1 MNKSSKCI
9 SLCGPDGVNA
19 FIFVLPFDSPSE
31 EDKNELE
38 TIQKTF
44 SFKVNDFIMI
54 LLTTE
59 TNPDSRVIVKFLQE
73 NRDIKQLLQSCGGR
87 YVVFNVKDKQ
97 QVPEVLDTMEKM
109 RAGGCRAFTRVML
122 PRLFSGTMPAKESVR
137 AVQKK
142 KECLRMVLIGK
153 TGCGKSATGNT
164 ILGRECFDSK
174 VCQMSVTKLCK
185 KEEGQINGR
194 SVAVV
199 DTPGLFD
206 TALSSSQVYQEL
218 MNCISML
225 APGPHVFLL
234 VLQIGRFTPEERQTV
249 EHIKHFFGKKSEDFI
264 VVIFTRGDDLRKQ
277 TIESYI
283 EEDTQGLIKKL
294 LIECGGRYQVFN
306 NNNQKDRSQVN
317 ELLVKVESMVR
328 KNGNGYYTSE
338 VFGKAEAAIQKEEEK
353 IMKEKEADIQ
363 REQRDLER
371 KLQEEM
377 RKKEKKMAELF
388 SEYNQDMRAKLVKE
402 KEEHMKNEKEKR
414 RRERKKREEEERN
427 KKRQEEFKQRELE
440 QKLNIVEQKLEEKSS
455 TIEMMLLIQ
464 SRADMNREREA
475 WEQERREWWEKR
487 NREDEQRREEEQKRL
502 QKLREEYEEEFER
515 CENERKEK
523 ARVRREQLE
532 REMEEVQENHKKKM
546 EEIKRKNEEAARKKA
561 EDYNDF
567 VQLYANDLSA
577 EVSVHAFILVLPVG
591 PVTEEDKKE
600 LEAMQNT
607 FSSRVN
613 DFTMILFTVNSD
625 PNSPDVVHFLKE
637 NRHIQGLCQ
646 SCEERYVV
654 FNIRDERQVFQV
666 LHTVERMRVSD
677 SKCFTKDMMAKP
689 RLNRDSRCK
698 SVLKMAD
705 YKHQSREC
713 VRMVLIGKTGSGKS
727 ATANSILG
735 RECFNSKA
743 CLGSVTKLCQKATG
757 EIDGQPVT
765 VVDTPG
771 LYDTSLSN
779 EEVKQE
785 LVKCI
790 SLLSPGPHVFLLV
803 LQIGRFTKEEQ
814 DTVEL
819 IKDFF
824 GKKSVDFIIIIF
836 TRGDEL
842 RNQSFESFIQGD
854 SEGFVEKLIADCGRR
869 YQVFDNKDQNHTQVR
884 ELLSKVKSMVKKNG
898 DTCYISKMFQEAEA
912 AIQKEVNRILKEK
925 EDEIQRETEELE
937 RKYEKEIQ
945 EKKKILM
952 EQMNKTEQK
961 RALEI
966 KLIQEKE
973 ECIKKEQ
980 EQSNREEEEK
990 KSEESKTKQSEKE
1003 PTADQKVMQIREKM
1017 RQEQETTE
1025 NKHKERW
1032 KKQHQDQQRQTLK
1045 LKKLKE
1051 EYEKKIED
1059 DQTKKEQE
1067 KKVLK
1072 ELEDSLAEKLAE
1084 IKKKHEE
1091 EARKQ
1096 AEEMNEFRD
1105 KYTQDFTDLLI

>member
-1 MNKSSKCI
+1 MVIEMQNEEVQNSSVNQVIQDCRQTQHKIYFDKTDLPEHDYQALIEKMENIVNNNKGGHLNYTEGVDPMTIAFNPPLNLVLCGRFETQKTLVVNSILRKRSLDSPSDSECVKNQGKVCGHQVSLVELPALYGKPQEAVTKESFRCI
-9 SLCGPDGVNA
+9 SLCD
-19 FIFVLPFDSPSE
+19 
-31 EDKNELE
+31 
-38 TIQKTF
+38 
-44 SFKVNDFIMI
+44 
-54 LLTTE
+54 
-59 TNPDSRVIVKFLQE
+59 
-73 NRDIKQLLQSCGGR
+73 
-87 YVVFNVKDKQ
+87 
-97 QVPEVLDTMEKM
+97 PE
-109 RAGGCRAFTRVML
+109 G
-122 PRLFSGTMPAKESVR
+122 
-137 AVQKK
+137 
-142 KECLRMVLIGK
+142 
-153 TGCGKSATGNT
+153 
-164 ILGRECFDSK
+164 
-174 VCQMSVTKLCK
+174 
-185 KEEGQINGR
+185 
-194 SVAVV
+194 
-199 DTPGLFD
+199 
-206 TALSSSQVYQEL
+206 
-218 MNCISML
+218 
-225 APGPHVFLL
+225 
-234 VLQIGRFTPEERQTV
+234 
-249 EHIKHFFGKKSEDFI
+249 
-264 VVIFTRGDDLRKQ
+264 
-277 TIESYI
+277 
-283 EEDTQGLIKKL
+283 
-294 LIECGGRYQVFN
+294 
-306 NNNQKDRSQVN
+306 
-317 ELLVKVESMVR
+317 
-328 KNGNGYYTSE
+328 
-338 VFGKAEAAIQKEEEK
+338 
-353 IMKEKEADIQ
+353 
-363 REQRDLER
+363 
-371 KLQEEM
+371 
-377 RKKEKKMAELF
+377 
-388 SEYNQDMRAKLVKE
+388 
-402 KEEHMKNEKEKR
+402 
-414 RRERKKREEEERN
+414 
-427 KKRQEEFKQRELE
+427 
-440 QKLNIVEQKLEEKSS
+440 
-455 TIEMMLLIQ
+455 
-464 SRADMNREREA
+464 
-475 WEQERREWWEKR
+475 
-487 NREDEQRREEEQKRL
+487 
-502 QKLREEYEEEFER
+502 
-515 CENERKEK
+515 
-523 ARVRREQLE
+523 
-532 REMEEVQENHKKKM
+532 
-546 EEIKRKNEEAARKKA
+546 
-561 EDYNDF
+561 
-567 VQLYANDLSA
+567 
-577 EVSVHAFILVLPVG
+577 VHAFILVLPVG
-591 PVTEEDKKE
+591 PLADEDMKE

-625 PNSPDVVHFLKE
+625 PNSPDVVSSLKE
-637 NRHIQGLCQ
+637 NRHIQELCQ

-666 LHTVERMRVSD
+666 MHTVERMR
-677 SKCFTKDMMAKP
+677 
-689 RLNRDSRCK
+689 
-698 SVLKMAD
+698 
-705 YKHQSREC
+705 
-713 VRMVLIGKTGSGKS
+713 S

-925 EDEIQRETEELE
+925 EDEIQRETEELD
-937 RKYEKEIQ
+937 RKYKKEIQ

-952 EQMNKTEQK
+952 EQMNKIEQK

-966 KLIQEKE
+966 KVIQEKE

-980 EQSNREEEEK
+980 EQMNREEEEK
-990 KSEESKTKQSEKE
+990 KSEET
-1003 PTADQKVMQIREKM
+1003 QK
-1017 RQEQETTE
+1017 
-1025 NKHKERW
+1025 
-1032 KKQHQDQQRQTLK
+1032 
-1045 LKKLKE
+1045 

-1072 ELEDSLAEKLAE
+1072 ELEDSFAEKLEE

-1105 KYTQDFTDLLI
+1105 KYTQDFTYLLVKHDDLKQKQQKNNDFLIKQLCKHKAYRKDYDILKKKQEEELNNLIVTSTSTNTRNLDKEINELITVHEEEIDIWIQEHVKKARKINTTADRKLMQNREEMRRERETWKKEREEWWETRHREDQQRQEGKHTRLKKLREEYEQEINEYENKRK

>member
-1 MNKSSKCI
+1 MAMSAFATDLRIVVLGKSQNEKKILSNFITGKKDCSQQKMTRQFGYIQRDCRKSPFTVVTTADVFSLSGTRVKHEMLKCVAQCPPGPNVLLLLVKPSDFNEQDRQKLKFVMSLFGQDAFKYLLIIITQNDRECNSSVNQLIQDCRQRHHTINLDEQDFSDCELQELIEKMEYIVSENRGRYLNFTEDTDTVEASECPKPALNLVLCGRHGAWKTLAANSILGERQFGPHADSSECVKKEAEVCGRWVSLVKLPALYGEPQQAAMNKSSKCI
-9 SLCGPDGVNA
+9 SLCGPDGANA
-19 FIFVLPFDSPSE
+19 FIFVLPFDSPKE

-59 TNPDSRVIVKFLQE
+59 TNPNSPVTVKFLQE

-97 QVPEVLDTMEKM
+97 QVPEVLDTVEKM

-122 PRLFSGTMPAKESVR
+122 PKPLTRSRSCLNQDTSHRMAQGRESLMGGSSKESVRVVQEKVSVGTMPAKESVRAVQEKVSVGTMPAKESVR

-142 KECLRMVLIGK
+142 KSIRAVHRTECLRMVLIGK

-206 TALSSSQVYQEL
+206 TALSSSQVQQEL
-218 MNCISML
+218 MKCISML

-249 EHIKHFFGKKSEDFI
+249 EHIKEFFGKKSEDFI

-371 KLQEEM
+371 KHQEEM
-377 RKKEKKMAELF
+377 REKEKKMAELF
-388 SEYNQDMRAKLVKE
+388 SECNQDMRAKLVKE
-402 KEEHMKNEKEKR
+402 KEERMKNEKEKR
-414 RRERKKREEEERN
+414 KREREKREEQERN

-455 TIEMMLLIQ
+455 TIEMTLLIQ

-502 QKLREEYEEEFER
+502 KKLREEYEEEFER

-532 REMEEVQENHKKKM
+532 REMEEVQENYKKKM

-567 VQLYANDLSA
+567 VHLYANDLSA
-577 EVSVHAFILVLPVG
+577 EMS
-591 PVTEEDKKE
+591 K
-600 LEAMQNT
+600 
-607 FSSRVN
+607 
-613 DFTMILFTVNSD
+613 
-625 PNSPDVVHFLKE
+625 
-637 NRHIQGLCQ
+637 
-646 SCEERYVV
+646 YV
-654 FNIRDERQVFQV
+654 
-666 LHTVERMRVSD
+666 
-677 SKCFTKDMMAKP
+677 K
-689 RLNRDSRCK
+689 
-698 SVLKMAD
+698 
-705 YKHQSREC
+705 
-713 VRMVLIGKTGSGKS
+713 
-727 ATANSILG
+727 
-735 RECFNSKA
+735 
-743 CLGSVTKLCQKATG
+743 
-757 EIDGQPVT
+757 EIDDLKQKQQNQNELMIGQLRRNKVYKKDFDKLKT
-765 VVDTPG
+765 
-771 LYDTSLSN
+771 
-779 EEVKQE
+779 KQE
-785 LVKCI
+785 REMNA
-790 SLLSPGPHVFLLV
+790 LLTHSNREQLNKE
-803 LQIGRFTKEEQ
+803 IG
-814 DTVEL
+814 EL
-819 IKDFF
+819 
-824 GKKSVDFIIIIF
+824 KKI
-836 TRGDEL
+836 
-842 RNQSFESFIQGD
+842 
-854 SEGFVEKLIADCGRR
+854 
-869 YQVFDNKDQNHTQVR
+869 H
-884 ELLSKVKSMVKKNG
+884 
-898 DTCYISKMFQEAEA
+898 
-912 AIQKEVNRILKEK
+912 
-925 EDEIQRETEELE
+925 
-937 RKYEKEIQ
+937 EKEI
-945 EKKKILM
+945 
-952 EQMNKTEQK
+952 NDW
-961 RALEI
+961 
-966 KLIQEKE
+966 IQEHV
-973 ECIKKEQ
+973 
-980 EQSNREEEEK
+980 EK
-990 KSEESKTKQSEKE
+990 ATE
-1003 PTADQKVMQIREKM
+1003 DKVCSI
-1017 RQEQETTE
+1017 
-1025 NKHKERW
+1025 
-1032 KKQHQDQQRQTLK
+1032 L
-1045 LKKLKE
+1045 
-1051 EYEKKIED
+1051 
-1059 DQTKKEQE
+1059 
-1067 KKVLK
+1067 
-1072 ELEDSLAEKLAE
+1072 
-1084 IKKKHEE
+1084 
-1091 EARKQ
+1091 
-1096 AEEMNEFRD
+1096 
-1105 KYTQDFTDLLI
+1105 

>member
-1 MNKSSKCI
+1 M
-9 SLCGPDGVNA
+9 A
-19 FIFVLPFDSPSE
+19 
-31 EDKNELE
+31 
-38 TIQKTF
+38 
-44 SFKVNDFIMI
+44 
-54 LLTTE
+54 
-59 TNPDSRVIVKFLQE
+59 
-73 NRDIKQLLQSCGGR
+73 
-87 YVVFNVKDKQ
+87 
-97 QVPEVLDTMEKM
+97 
-109 RAGGCRAFTRVML
+109 
-122 PRLFSGTMPAKESVR
+122 
-137 AVQKK
+137 
-142 KECLRMVLIGK
+142 
-153 TGCGKSATGNT
+153 
-164 ILGRECFDSK
+164 
-174 VCQMSVTKLCK
+174 
-185 KEEGQINGR
+185 
-194 SVAVV
+194 
-199 DTPGLFD
+199 TPGNYG
-206 TALSSSQVYQEL
+206 SEL
-218 MNCISML
+218 RIL
-225 APGPHVFLL
+225 
-234 VLQIGRFTPEERQTV
+234 
-249 EHIKHFFGKKSEDFI
+249 
-264 VVIFTRGDDLRKQ
+264 
-277 TIESYI
+277 
-283 EEDTQGLIKKL
+283 
-294 LIECGGRYQVFN
+294 
-306 NNNQKDRSQVN
+306 
-317 ELLVKVESMVR
+317 
-328 KNGNGYYTSE
+328 
-338 VFGKAEAAIQKEEEK
+338 VFGKSKSENSTLSKFIT
-353 IMKEKEADIQ
+353 
-363 REQRDLER
+363 RD
-371 KLQEEM
+371 
-377 RKKEKKMAELF
+377 F
-388 SEYNQDMRAKLVKE
+388 SN
-402 KEEHMKNEKEKR
+402 
-414 RRERKKREEEERN
+414 
-427 KKRQEEFKQRELE
+427 
-440 QKLNIVEQKLEEKSS
+440 LNISKQCRVTFGKWRRKALTVVETSDVFSLYDDRVRHEMKKCVALCPPGPNIILLLVDPCDFNEEDRQKFKFILSFFGQDAFKY
-455 TIEMMLLIQ
+455 TMVIEMQ
-464 SRADMNREREA
+464 N
-475 WEQERREWWEKR
+475 
-487 NREDEQRREEEQKRL
+487 
-502 QKLREEYEEEFER
+502 
-515 CENERKEK
+515 
-523 ARVRREQLE
+523 
-532 REMEEVQENHKKKM
+532 EEVQNSSVNQVIQDCRQKQHKIYFDKTDLPEHDYQALIEKM
-546 EEIKRKNEEAARKKA
+546 ENIVNNNKGGHLNYTEGADPMTIAFKPPLNLVLCGRFETQKTLVVNSILGKGRLDLPSDSECVKNQGEVCGRQVSLVELPALYGKPQEAVRKESFRCMSLCDPEG
-561 EDYNDF
+561 
-567 VQLYANDLSA
+567 
-577 EVSVHAFILVLPVG
+577 VHAFILVLPVG

-600 LEAMQNT
+600 MEAMQNT

-625 PNSPDVVHFLKE
+625 PNSPDVVSSLKE
-637 NRHIQGLCQ
+637 NRHIQELCQ

-713 VRMVLIGKTGSGKS
+713 IRMVLIGKTGSGKS

-1105 KYTQDFTDLLI
+1105 KYTQDFTDLLVQHDDLKQKQQKHNDFLIKQLCKHKVYRKDYDILKKKQEEELNTLIVTSTSTNTRNLDKEINELITVHEEEIDIWIQEHVKKARSRNCFIL